1 MGCSN
6 LVVKWILF
14 LVGKGLEDDP
24 ELAEDLL
31 CSFFKNQ
38 PGELGL
44 VTNVRTDWRYQLEL
58 LPLNPKRTSEQRERL
73 SFSFLA

>member
-6 LVVKWILF
+6 FVVKWILF
-14 LVGKGLEDDP
+14 LVEKGLEDDP
-24 ELAEDLL
+24 ELAEDLV

-44 VTNVRTDWRYQLEL
+44 VTKVRTNWRYQLEL
-58 LPLNPKRTSEQRERL
+58 LPLQPQTTSEQRERL